1 MKKFLRILALCLI
14 MAMILGS
21 FAGCGLAVDLLEL
34 AFNNESKKIEEL
46 AGTWICVAQ
55 DEEEY
60 AIGLLENIEMYEEE
74 IALVDLSVLQDAKL
88 VEFRSDKTY
97 RFAYS
102 VEETK
107 ACVYDFYVSAFADL
121 YEGRGTLSAIYEMDF
136 EAMNEQEF
144 YQFYAE
150 LYGMA
155 DFKSLLTAITED
167 AYDYA
172 ALAEDF
178 ETGTY
183 SIDGDDIM
191 CTMDGDVK
199 AEALGY
205 EIEGNTLTLYFLD
218 VTEVYTR
225 VN

>member
-107 ACVYDFYVSAFADL
+107 ACVYDFYVSA
-121 YEGRGTLSAIYEMDF
+121 IYEMDF

>member
-1 MKKFLRILALCLI
+1 MKKIMRILALCLI
-14 MAMILGS
+14 TAMMLSS
-21 FAGCGLAVDLLEL
+21 FTGCGLAVDLLEM
-34 AFNNESKKIEEL
+34 AFNNEAEKIEQL
-46 AGTWICVAQ
+46 AGTWICISQ

-60 AIGLLENIEMYEEE
+60 ALGLLENIEMYEEE

-88 VEFRSDKTY
+88 VEFRDDKTY

-102 VEETK
+102 AEETK
-107 ACVYDFYVSAFADL
+107 TCVRKFYESAFADL
-121 YEGRGTLSAIYEMDF
+121 YEGRSTLSAVYEMDF

-150 LYGMA
+150 LYSMA
-155 DFKSLLTAITED
+155 DFDALLTAITED

-172 ALAEDF
+172 ALAEDY

-191 CTMDGDVK
+191 CKITGQTQ

-205 EIEGNTLTLYFLD
+205 KIEGETLTLYYLD
-218 VTEVYTR
+218 ATEVYTR
-225 VN
+225 AN